1 MKKLIFLS
9 CVVAGLISTSAIA
22 QTVTGTA
29 GKAVGGIVGAGVG
42 AGVGAAAGA
51 LTAPAKGVNSALKC
65 VNATG
70 LPVLCTTAGAINIGA
85 SPVEGT
91 LKGTAT
97 GAAAGSGN

>member
-1 MKKLIFLS
+1 MKKLILLS
-9 CVVAGLISTSAIA
+9 CIAVGLISTAAIA
-22 QTVTGTA
+22 EAA
-29 GKAVGGIVGAGVG
+29 GPVVKAVGGTVGAGVG

-91 LKGTAT
+91 LKGAAK
-97 GAAAGSGN
+97 GAAVGSGN

>member
-22 QTVTGTA
+22 QTVTGTV
-29 GKAVGGIVGAGVG
+29 GKAVGGTVGAGVG

-51 LTAPAKGVNSALKC
+51 LTAPAKGVNSAMKC

-70 LPVLCTTAGAINIGA
+70 LPVLCTTAGAFNIGA

-91 LKGTAT
+91 LKGASK
-97 GAAAGSGN
+97 GAAVGSGN

>member
-1 MKKLIFLS
+1 MKKLILLS
-9 CVVAGLISTSAIA
+9 CIAMGLISTAAIA
-22 QTVTGTA
+22 EAAGPV
-29 GKAVGGIVGAGVG
+29 GKAVGGTVGAGVG

-97 GAAAGSGN
+97 GAAVGSGN

>member
-1 MKKLIFLS
+1 MKKLTLLS
-9 CVVAGLISTSAIA
+9 CIAVGLISTAAIA
-22 QTVTGTA
+22 ETLGPVE
-29 GKAVGGIVGAGVG
+29 KAVGGTVGAGVG

-70 LPVLCTTAGAINIGA
+70 LPVLCTTAGAINTAA
-85 SPVEGT
+85 SPVQGT

-97 GAAAGSGN
+97 GAAVGSGN

>member
-1 MKKLIFLS
+1 MKKLTLLS
-9 CVVAGLISTSAIA
+9 CVAAGLISTSAIA
-22 QTVTGTA
+22 ETV
-29 GKAVGGIVGAGVG
+29 GKAVGGTVGAGVG

-70 LPVLCTTAGAINIGA
+70 LPVLCTTAGAINTAA
-85 SPVEGT
+85 SPVQGT

-97 GAAAGSGN
+97 GAAVGSGN

>member
-1 MKKLIFLS
+1 
-9 CVVAGLISTSAIA
+9 
-22 QTVTGTA
+22 
-29 GKAVGGIVGAGVG
+29 
-42 AGVGAAAGA
+42 
-51 LTAPAKGVNSALKC
+51 LKC

-97 GAAAGSGN
+97 GAAIGSGN